1 MNHIWSPWR
10 MNYIMNHERAADC
23 IFCKALTGPDGP
35 DNLVVYRGESA
46 FVILNRYPYTS
57 GHVMVVPVQHT
68 DALEVLPTLA
78 RSEIMELA
86 SQSVKVLRQLYSP
99 DGFNVGA
106 NLGAA
111 AGAGIADHLHLH
123 VVPRWSG
130 DTNFMATVANTRVL
144 PESLEDSYQRI
155 LTTWVRC

>member
-1 MNHIWSPWR
+1 MDHIWSPWR

-23 IFCKALTGPDGP
+23 IFCKALTVQDGP
-35 DNLVVYRGESA
+35 ENLVVFRGEFV

-68 DALEVLPTLA
+68 DTLDAMPVSA
-78 RSEIMELA
+78 RAEIMELI
-86 SQSVKVLRQLYSP
+86 SKSVKVLRQLYGP
-99 DGFNVGA
+99 DGFNIGA

-123 VVPRWSG
+123 VVPRWNG

-144 PESLEDSYQRI
+144 PESLEDSFQRI
-155 LTTWVRC
+155 LSVW